1 MSSSPTGN
9 SYSDWQQREPQSF
22 AAPEIL
28 PPLSEDGPAHPHDWS
43 YQPAYAQP
51 APVPTPAPRA
61 KRNPLLNWQAAPATY
76 LLVFANVA
84 VFLLMLFTH
93 SQPASLGGTP
103 TPDALMEWGAQSSA
117 SVLMDHEWWRL
128 FTAMF
133 IHIGILHLAT
143 NMWCL
148 WNLGLLGEPMLGPLA
163 LAGVYLLTGVA
174 GNLLGIAGDAFL
186 SSVHGTPLSQVAS
199 AGASGAVFGI
209 AGLLII
215 FLKSARLP
223 IAETELRRLRRSV
236 IFFAVIN
243 FVLGAGINVVSTE
256 MKIDNMAHLG
266 GFLMGIALGLG
277 MASAFGMGRQKYFR
291 RQATVFLLATVLM
304 AAVGFGVA
312 EFWGA

>member
-1 MSSSPTGN
+1 
-9 SYSDWQQREPQSF
+9 
-22 AAPEIL
+22 
-28 PPLSEDGPAHPHDWS
+28 
-43 YQPAYAQP
+43 
-51 APVPTPAPRA
+51 
-61 KRNPLLNWQAAPATY
+61 
-76 LLVFANVA
+76 
-84 VFLLMLFTH
+84 
-93 SQPASLGGTP
+93 
-103 TPDALMEWGAQSSA
+103 
-117 SVLMDHEWWRL
+117 VLIDHEWWRL

-148 WNLGLLGEPMLGPLA
+148 WNLGLLGEPMLGPLGMA
-163 LAGVYLLTGVA
+163 AVYLLTGVA
-174 GNLLGIAGDAFL
+174 GNLLGLGADALMSGLQGTQL
-186 SSVHGTPLSQVAS
+186 STSPS

-215 FLKSARLP
+215 FLYRARLP
-223 IAETELRRLRRSV
+223 IAQTELHRLRRSV
-236 IFFAVIN
+236 MFFAAIN
-243 FVLGAGINVVSTE
+243 FVLGAGINLAPTG

-291 RQATVFLLATVLM
+291 RQGSVFVLAAVLM